1 MNKPKI
7 SVIMPI
13 YNVEEYL
20 EDSLNCL
27 LKQSFIDDMEVLMID
42 DGSTDNS
49 RYIVEKYALDYD
61 NFHAFHQENG
71 GISSARNR
79 GIDLAK
85 GEYITF
91 FDADDYLNPNGYES
105 LYKLAEKNKSDIV
118 SSNMVR
124 LKRYNIVDSR
134 ILIRGYKNITETLD
148 SANLNDYPELIWDT
162 FVWNK
167 IYKREFINKN
177 NIKFKP
183 VKYYEDLP
191 FGLESLILANK
202 ISIYNDIF
210 YYWRIRE
217 GSNLSITQQHSDF
230 ENFKGRIQMI
240 SLVNELMNNN
250 DLNEDIKNELYF
262 RWVEHDLNLHLRIFY
277 QYEEEFHQK
286 IIEEVKKV
294 LDLVPKEIMA
304 KVNSIK
310 KILYKMAENEDIE
323 GLINFSKLIPT
334 LMTNPHIPED
344 LGEEYKK
351 LINFENDAKQEE
363 LKTKITEVSNDEENV
378 YIEFNERINYLN
390 DDYPHETKAT
400 LVTKNNAEYKL
411 ELNSENQIIIPIKL
425 IKNKK
430 HMKIKIEYI
439 AQDFEKESFLT
450 NSKRGIIE
458 YDDFDVEL
466 GVEKNGIFFIDIR
479 RTSDLKL
486 NIQNIALED
495 DKFTFYGKSNERVN
509 TVFIENVIDSEKIKY
524 NTICKKIEDQYD
536 VIFSIPYEDI
546 LSHHVRKWEIR
557 AENKFKTIK
566 VAKKFEFYKQYNR
579 IYIINARNKLLIS
592 DDFYDALEMLDEKN
606 KSNINLNKKVNKL
619 KRENIKIKNENVTL
633 IEDKNTLTSENEE
646 LTQNKN
652 KLESLNEEL
661 TQNKNKLETQNEKLG
676 QDQTKLINQNEELTQ
691 NISKLINQKEKL
703 GLDIS
708 KLINLNEELKQ
719 DKTNLT
725 NENKGLIEDK
735 NTLTNEKED
744 LINKKS
750 KLEKENNQLIKDKNT
765 LENEKEI
772 LKQDKTSLTNEKNQ
786 LIEQKTNLINEKNQL
801 IEQKTNLE
809 NQKEELTKG
818 KTELENEKE
827 KLTNEKNELID
838 ENFDLL
844 HENDELTKDK
854 TKLENENKELIENK
868 NTLENEKEKLT
879 NENKELIE
887 NNTNLTKENNQL
899 TKDKTNLT
907 KENSKLM
914 KDNAK
919 LENEK
924 EGIIKDRDI
933 LINEKEELKDKIE
946 EYESRFALKFDK
958 KIKRVF

>member
-27 LKQSFIDDMEVLMID
+27 LKQSFIDDLEVLMID

-71 GISSARNR
+71 GISIARNT

-85 GEYITF
+85 GEYIQF
-91 FDADDYLNPNGYES
+91 FDADDYINPNGYES
-105 LYKLAEKNKSDIV
+105 LYELAKKNKSDIV

-134 ILIRGYKNITETLD
+134 LMIRGYENINETLD
-148 SANLNDYPELIWDT
+148 SIDLNDYPELLWDT
-162 FVWNK
+162 FVTNK
-167 IYKREFINKN
+167 LFKREFIKKN
-177 NIKFKP
+177 NLKFKP
-183 VKYYEDLP
+183 VKYYEDIP
-191 FGLESLILANK
+191 FGLESLLLADK
-202 ISIYNDIF
+202 ISIFYDVF
-210 YYWRIRE
+210 YYWRVRE
-217 GSNLSITQQHSDF
+217 GSNLSITQQYSNI

-240 SLVNELMNNN
+240 YLVNELMNNKNLN
-250 DLNEDIKNELYF
+250 DGLKNEFYF
-262 RWVEHDLNLHLRIFY
+262 RLAYHDLNICLRIFY
-277 QYEEEFHQK
+277 QYEEEFYPK
-286 IIEEVKKV
+286 IIEEVKKI
-294 LDLVPKEIMA
+294 LSIVPNEIIN
-304 KVNSIK
+304 KQNSTK

-323 GLINFSKLIPT
+323 GLISFSKLIPT
-334 LMTNPHIPED
+334 LMTDPHIPED

-351 LINFENDAKQEE
+351 IIDFENDAQQEE
-363 LKTKITEVSNDEENV
+363 LKTKITAVSNDEENI

-411 ELNSENQIIIPIKL
+411 ELNSEKQIIIPIKL

-439 AQDFEKESFLT
+439 AQDFKKESFLT
-450 NSKRGIIE
+450 NSKRDVIE
-458 YDDFDVEL
+458 YDNFDVEL
-466 GVEKNGIFFIDIR
+466 GVEKNGIFFMDIR
-479 RTSDLKL
+479 RTSDLEL
-486 NIQNIALED
+486 NIQNIELED
-495 DKFTFYGKSNERVN
+495 DIFTFYGKSNERIN

-536 VIFSIPYEDI
+536 IIFSIPYEDI

-566 VAKKFEFYKQYNR
+566 VAKKFEFFKQYNR

-592 DDFYDALEMLDEKN
+592 DDFFDALETLDEKN
-606 KSNINLNKKVNKL
+606 RSNIDLNKRVNKL
-619 KRENIKIKNENVTL
+619 KRENKKIKNENVTL
-633 IEDKNTLTSENEE
+633 IEDKNTLTKENDV
-646 LTQNKN
+646 LTQDKT

-661 TQNKNKLETQNEKLG
+661 TQNQTKLENRNEKLG

-719 DKTNLT
+719 DKNSLT

-735 NTLTNEKED
+735 NTLTNENKE
-744 LINKKS
+744 
-750 KLEKENNQLIKDKNT
+750 
-765 LENEKEI
+765 
-772 LKQDKTSLTNEKNQ
+772 
-786 LIEQKTNLINEKNQL
+786 LIEQKTK
-801 IEQKTNLE
+801 LE
-809 NQKEELTKG
+809 NQKEELTNEKNELIEQKTKLESLNEELKQNKNKLENQKEELIKG

-827 KLTNEKNELID
+827 KLRNEKNELID

-844 HENDELTKDK
+844 HENDELIKDK
-854 TKLENENKELIENK
+854 
-868 NTLENEKEKLT
+868 
-879 NENKELIE
+879 
-887 NNTNLTKENNQL
+887 
-899 TKDKTNLT
+899 
-907 KENSKLM
+907 
-914 KDNAK
+914 AK